1 VSNIY
6 NNNKASNAK
15 ICYNVNKAVYFCARF
30 FRVNLVVC
38 FDSILPKY
46 TSALLFTGINPSS
59 ERHRECFV
67 GCWSLMTYMAGRI
80 HCNCPGLNNSLWWRF
95 KLNIKKLNAIL
106 YKSNTY
112 IFALRKTTQLT
123 VNNILISILFDFRIL
138 IIWSKHPSET
148 SYNVE
153 NSSLIKRD
161 NICMIYYRV
170 STVWFIPDS
179 CDIRQQT
186 PFLSDI

>member
-1 VSNIY
+1 MSNIY
-6 NNNKASNAK
+6 NNNKTSNAK
-15 ICYNVNKAVYFCARF
+15 IGYNVNKAVYFCARF
-30 FRVNLVVC
+30 FRINLVVC

-67 GCWSLMTYMAGRI
+67 GCWSLMTYMAGRS
-80 HCNCPGLNNSLWWRF
+80 HCNCPGLINPLWWRF

-123 VNNILISILFDFRIL
+123 L
-138 IIWSKHPSET
+138 IIFWSVFYLIFVFELFET
-148 SYNVE
+148 NTLVK
-153 NSSLIKRD
+153 LHIMLK
-161 NICMIYYRV
+161 
-170 STVWFIPDS
+170 TVA
-179 CDIRQQT
+179 
-186 PFLSDI
+186 